1 MDRDDALSQPSLA
14 PPAVV
19 RGSVITHL
27 FRTKSIEQILADAD
41 HPTHRLKKSLT
52 AWDLTCLGI
61 GAIIGTGIFVLIG
74 TAIVG
79 DSHRPGAG
87 PGIVLS
93 FILSGLTCALAA
105 LCYAEMSAMIPA
117 AGSAYTF
124 SYATLGELLAWLTGW
139 NLILEYGVAC
149 VAVAIGWSGYFNNL
163 LNIAGIEL
171 PHWAT
176 EAPCFEEFRIG
187 VTSTLPFLYVSSSI
201 CPGSEGLLNLP
212 AAIIVL
218 LVTIILVIGIK
229 ESARATGVVVLIK
242 LAVILFFIAIGSTS
256 IDPANW
262 TPFMPQGFAGVG
274 AAAAIVFFA
283 YIGFDAVST
292 AAEEAK
298 NPTRDVP
305 IGIIG
310 SLSVCTLLYIAV
322 AAVLTG
328 LIPSSQI
335 DIHAPVAE
343 ALRLAGFKWGAAVI
357 AIGAVAGI
365 TSVLVVMMLGQIRVF
380 FAMSRDQL
388 LGTWLA
394 EVHPRFGT
402 PHRATILTG
411 IAVAIL
417 SAFIPIGEAADMTNI
432 GTFFAFVLVCI
443 GVIVLRYTRPN
454 HPRPFRLPF
463 MPVVPILG
471 TLACLGLMWQ
481 LPQLTWLRFGIWTII
496 GVVIYLAYGMKHSR
510 LSARAVE
517 PASRA

>member
-1 MDRDDALSQPSLA
+1 VISQ
-14 PPAVV
+14 
-19 RGSVITHL
+19 L
-27 FRTKSIEQILADAD
+27 FRTKSIDQILADAD
-41 HPTHRLKKSLT
+41 HPTQRLKKSLT

-79 DSHRPGAG
+79 DAHRPGAG

-93 FILSGLTCALAA
+93 FVLSGLTCALAA
-105 LCYAEMSAMIPA
+105 LCYAEMSAMIPV

-124 SYATLGELLAWLTGW
+124 SYATLGEMLAWLTGW

-163 LNIAGIEL
+163 LRLAGLDL
-171 PHWAT
+171 PEWAT
-176 EAPCFEEFRIG
+176 RP
-187 VTSTLPFLYVSSSI
+187 
-201 CPGSEGLLNLP
+201 PGGADGGIANLP

-218 LVTIILVIGIK
+218 LVTIILVVGIK
-229 ESARATGVVVLIK
+229 ESARATGIVVLIK
-242 LAVILFFIAIGSTS
+242 LAVILFFLGIGSTS
-256 IDPANW
+256 VNPQNW
-262 TPFMPQGFAGVG
+262 TPFMPQGMAGVG

-292 AAEEAK
+292 AAEEAR
-298 NPTRDVP
+298 NPARDVP
-305 IGIIG
+305 IGIIA
-310 SLSVCTLLYIAV
+310 SLSLCTFLYIAV

-380 FAMSRDQL
+380 FAMSRDRL
-388 LGTWLA
+388 LGPWLA
-394 EVHPRFGT
+394 AVHPRFGT

-411 IAVAIL
+411 VAVAIL
-417 SAFIPIGEAADMTNI
+417 AALIPIGEAADMTNI

-443 GVIVLRYTRPN
+443 SVMVLRYTKPH

-463 MPVVPILG
+463 MPLVPILG
-471 TLACLGLMWQ
+471 TMACLGLMWQ
-481 LPQLTWLRFGIWTII
+481 LPQLTWIRFGVWTVI
-496 GVVIYLAYGMKHSR
+496 GIVVYLGYGFKHSR
-510 LSARAVE
+510 LSVRAMKHTS
-517 PASRA
+517 PS

>member
-1 MDRDDALSQPSLA
+1 MERDALGPSAVA
-14 PPAVV
+14 PPLIKG
-19 RGSVITHL
+19 GSVIRRL

-41 HPTHRLKKSLT
+41 HPAHRLRKTLT
-52 AWDLTCLGI
+52 AWDLTFLGI

-79 DSHRPGAG
+79 DAHRPGAG

-105 LCYAEMSAMIPA
+105 LCYAEMSAMIPV

-124 SYATLGELLAWLTGW
+124 SYATLGEMLAWLTGW

-163 LNIAGIEL
+163 LKLAGLDL

-176 EAPCFEEFRIG
+176 HP
-187 VTSTLPFLYVSSSI
+187 
-201 CPGSEGLLNLP
+201 PGGPDGGIANIP

-218 LVTIILVIGIK
+218 LVTIILVVGIK
-229 ESARATGVVVLIK
+229 ESARATGIVVVIK
-242 LAVILFFIAIGSTS
+242 LAVILFFIGIGSTS
-256 IDPANW
+256 IDPDNW

-298 NPTRDVP
+298 NPKRDVP

-310 SLSVCTLLYIAV
+310 SLAVCTILYIVV

-328 LIPSSQI
+328 LVPSSQI
-335 DIHAPVAE
+335 DIHAPVAD
-343 ALRLAGFKWGAAVI
+343 ALRLVGFKWGAAVV
-357 AIGAVAGI
+357 AVGAVAGI

-380 FAMSRDQL
+380 FAMSRDRL
-388 LGTWLA
+388 LGPWLSV
-394 EVHPRFGT
+394 VHPRFGT

-411 IAVAIL
+411 VAIATL
-417 SAFIPIGEAADMTNI
+417 AALIPIGEAADMTNI

-443 GVIVLRYTRPN
+443 GVVILRYIRPN

-463 MPVVPILG
+463 MPIVPILG

-481 LPQLTWLRFGIWTII
+481 LPQLTWVRFVVWTVLGIA
-496 GVVIYLAYGMKHSR
+496 VYLGYGFRHSKLAGR
-510 LSARAVE
+510 SPKDTLATPLQS
-517 PASRA
+517 